1 MPAAVAGGCPVWA
14 LLLLL
19 GAVALVGPASAA
31 SCPAEELTVYRVMME
46 THWSPRDFPKHYP
59 EWRPPAQWS
68 KLIGMSHDQ
77 RYVLFRA
84 GEVADTAVKT
94 FVETGRSDLIDQHA
108 QVGAPLCAYP
118 VSLLTFLTHSL
129 PPANLY
135 LTLPLLFS
143 QIASWDQA
151 LRGAGKE
158 HIVDQPEAIPGHTKF
173 LAHMIFAEAS
183 PTPFNAWKL
192 LNYPRGMKNSSI
204 FFSWLVFSQIA
215 SWDQALRGAGKE
227 HIVDQP
233 EAIPDTLNFL
243 AHMIFAEASLIAKIV
258 PSPDWFVGVDSFEL
272 CEDGNWVDNVKIQVD
287 PLDAGTDNGLT
298 FTSPNWPTSPAERI
312 FRITANYPDHPAHSF
327 YYPTLHHLPRIA
339 TFTITKVKE
348 YTLNEHLD
356 ASSRTAYDV
365 VKLEDIAYKHFGD
378 EASTS
383 SKSDGARGSDNPDD
397 NRIKNRVSYVTSVRT
412 FTPRVTTAS
421 TTFIST
427 TTTPVPTVTTALP
440 LHAHYRHHNNHRPQS
455 GVYPTSTWP
464 ESVTEPGVHNSLK
477 NSIPHLKTDI
487 SSSRKVSVMS
497 NSVEMESKTEAAAT
511 VVEEDNEAVQKGSN
525 KDLSLNQNRIPSGSA
540 MAVIDDIVKNYQKEQ
555 RKKRR
560 KHRRKQRRQERRRR
574 LKGLKKIRPPRDC
587 RVSEWSEWSPCSK
600 TCGIGE
606 QTRTRTILKDARRGG
621 KVCPVLEE
629 TTWCGSA
636 RACPRKYFNWS

>member
-1 MPAAVAGGCPVWA
+1 MPAAVGGGCPVWA

-19 GAVALVGPASAA
+19 GPVSAA

-108 QVGAPLCAYP
+108 QGKNGVLDAFNTPPIPQGVGM
-118 VSLLTFLTHSL
+118 VDSHFFVDGNHS
-129 PPANLY
+129 
-135 LTLPLLFS
+135 
-143 QIASWDQA
+143 
-151 LRGAGKE
+151 R
-158 HIVDQPEAIPGHTKF
+158 
-173 LAHMIFAEAS
+173 
-183 PTPFNAWKL
+183 
-192 LNYPRGMKNSSI
+192 
-204 FFSWLVFSQIA
+204 
-215 SWDQALRGAGKE
+215 
-227 HIVDQP
+227 
-233 EAIPDTLNFL
+233 
-243 AHMIFAEASLIAKIV
+243 ASLIAKIV